1 MGTRG
6 IRRGYAHD
14 NDGVAEKPLTKGK
27 KGGDGLT
34 TTRLVGYAII
44 GLVVLTFLLEM
55 FGTVPAGFR
64 GVVLRFG
71 GPTGEVKMPGLYV
84 VTPFLTHVAL
94 VNVQIQAYH
103 AETVEAA
110 SHDLQDVHS
119 SVTIN
124 YQFDPAHVVEIY
136 TNLRG
141 DAVDRVLSPNVQE
154 TLKATTAQ
162 FTAEQLIQNRAT
174 VKQVADKTLTT
185 RLSPYWITI
194 LSTSITQFAFSPEF
208 TKAIEGKVV
217 AEQRA
222 LTEKNNLVTE
232 TVIAQQKVARARGD
246 AQVIE
251 LQRNQLNAP
260 GGQTVIQQR
269 WIEKWDGHLPQLMTG
284 NALPLLN
291 LSGVEPR
298 K

>member
-1 MGTRG
+1 MGRNELSVVKIG
-6 IRRGYAHD
+6 
-14 NDGVAEKPLTKGK
+14 
-27 KGGDGLT
+27 
-34 TTRLVGYAII
+34 I
-44 GLVVLTFLLEM
+44 GLVVGFILLFEV
-55 FGTVPAGFR
+55 FGQVPAGFR

-71 GPTGEVKMPGLYV
+71 APTGEVKMPGLYA
-84 VTPFLTHVAL
+84 VTPFVTHVAL

-103 AETVEAA
+103 ADTVEAA

-124 YQFDPAHVVEIY
+124 YQFDPAHVIDIY

-141 DAVDRVLSPNVQE
+141 DAVDRVLAPNVQE
-154 TLKATTAQ
+154 TMKATTAQ

-174 VKQVADKTLTT
+174 VKQVVDKTLTV
-185 RLSPYWITI
+185 RLMPYWITI
-194 LSTSITQFAFSPEF
+194 LSTSITQFAFSEGF
-208 TKAIEGKVV
+208 TKAIESKVV

-251 LQRNQLNAP
+251 LQRNQLSAP
-260 GGQTVIQQR
+260 GGQAVIQNR
-269 WIEKWDGHLPQLMTG
+269 WLDKWDGHLPQIVAG
-284 NALPLLN
+284 NAVPLIGVPGILPA
-291 LSGVEPR
+291 